1 MNIVKTNLNIT
12 GQENRATTRRIILHH
27 AAGNT
32 SVTAIHNQHRRQDW
46 GGIGYHYLVDKDGTI
61 YTGRPENTVGAHA
74 TNNNQDSI
82 GICFNG
88 NFETET
94 MSSRQREAGKQLIA
108 HLRSKYGIAVANVIP
123 HRNVTPTACPGRN
136 FPHTEIVAPAQMS
149 VPTTRGGFENM
160 NRREIEAVIAD
171 MYFSLMQRKADTGGL
186 KYWADK
192 AQGGMSFIDIY
203 KAMSGSEEMV
213 TKFVTDILYRG
224 LLKRNPDK
232 KGLEGHVKNIL
243 EGRATKE
250 STHAAFLN
258 SEEYKLLKKNKNA

>member
-1 MNIVKTNLNIT
+1 MNIVKTNLAFSGMYT
-12 GQENRATTRRIILHH
+12 RSSTRRIILHH
-27 AAGNT
+27 AA
-32 SVTAIHNQHRRQDW
+32 VTRTVQQIHIQHTVQGW
-46 GGIGYHYLVDKDGTI
+46 GGIGYHYFVDKDGTI

-74 TNNNQDSI
+74 ANHNGDSL

-108 HLRSKYGIAVANVIP
+108 HLRQKYNIAISSVIRHGNVMA
-123 HRNVTPTACPGRN
+123 TACPGRN
-136 FPHTEIVAPAQMS
+136 FPYGEIIS
-149 VPTTRGGFENM
+149 TPTNKKGDFTNM

-203 KAMSGSEEMV
+203 RAMSGSEEMV

-224 LLKRNPDK
+224 LLKRSPDK
-232 KGLEGHVKNIL
+232 KGLDGHVKNIL

-250 STHAAFLN
+250 STHAAFIN
-258 SEEYKLLKKNKNA
+258 SAEYKLLQKK